1 MTSIVELATVNLSE
15 IEFVDRMGL
24 IMERLGGTRTM
35 GRMYAWLMISDPPD
49 QSLTDLAAELGVSK
63 TAVSTVARHLEVSGM
78 VERVPSSTREHRY
91 RIVGGG
97 WAQVMRVQLAI
108 LKQSLDTLD
117 FGLSIL
123 GDDRPGQRDRL
134 KDTREFF
141 AFILQDSDQ
150 MFERWKEH
158 REKSS

>member
-1 MTSIVELATVNLSE
+1 MNLSE

-35 GRMYAWLMISDPPD
+35 GRLHAWLMICDPPD
-49 QSLTDLAAELGVSK
+49 RSLTDLAAELGVSK
-63 TAVSTVARHLEVSGM
+63 TAVSTVARQLELSGM
-78 VERVPSSTREHRY
+78 VERVPTSTREHRY
-91 RIVGGG
+91 RIAGGG
-97 WAQVMRVQLAI
+97 WEQVMRVQLAI

-123 GDDRPGQRDRL
+123 GDDRPGQRGRL
-134 KDTREFF
+134 EDTREFF
-141 AFILQDSDQ
+141 AFVLQDSDE
-150 MFERWKEH
+150 MFERWKEY